1 MLRAY
6 KKIVLA
12 AFVTDWVF
20 CDNFRAGWLSNCERE
35 GDGS

>member
-6 KKIVLA
+6 KKIALA
-12 AFVTDWVF
+12 AFVAIGF
-20 CDNFRAGWLSNCERE
+20 SGDNFRAGWLSNCERE